1 MEWIV
6 IILTFITVP
15 FIIYQSIIITNQDE
29 IIEKQ
34 NKLLKHQETIIGTY
48 EQKEIKEA

>member
-29 IIEKQ
+29 IIEEQ

-48 EQKEIKEA
+48 EREIFEE